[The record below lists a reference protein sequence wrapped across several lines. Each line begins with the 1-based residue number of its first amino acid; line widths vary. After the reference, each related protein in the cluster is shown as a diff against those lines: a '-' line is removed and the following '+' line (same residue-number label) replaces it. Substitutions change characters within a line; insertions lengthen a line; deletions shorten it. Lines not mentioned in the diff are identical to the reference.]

1 MSHKDRIHRLK
12 KELGPLAGGKVKAW
26 ISDALPPEMAE
37 QFCRD
42 VVAFETAPTTTNFQ
56 QLTDAG
62 VALPHPDEVV
72 DAAISGT
79 LWAVIQGLSELGV
92 FLNQTD
98 HLSDRELYAVLWKDV
113 LREEVPILP
122 KSSQGA
128 WHVDLPGGD
137 PESRQYLK
145 FYADD
150 DFRKHW
156 QEEFPDYDMP
166 AHENPPYDRDRHLPT
181 LSDEPEGETRH

>member
-1 MSHKDRIHRLK
+1 MTHKNRIHRLK
-12 KELGPLAGGKVKAW
+12 KELEPLAGGKVEAW
-26 ISDALPPEMAE
+26 ISDQLSPEAAE

-42 VVAFETAPTTTNFQ
+42 VVAFETAPKTTSFQ

-62 VALPHPDEVV
+62 IALPDPDDVS
-72 DAAISGT
+72 DAAMSAT
-79 LWAVIQGLSELGV
+79 LWAVIDGLAQLGV
-92 FLNQTD
+92 FLNWTD

-122 KSSQGA
+122 KSSKGA

-137 PESRQYLK
+137 ADSRQYLA

-150 DFRKHW
+150 EERKHW
-156 QEEFPDYDMP
+156 QKEFPDYDMP
-166 AHENPPYDRDRHLPT
+166 AHEHPPYDRDRHLPVPF
-181 LSDEPEGETRH
+181 DQPRGTRH